1 MVAVSKLSIY
11 EAKFDNNIL
20 ARVACV
26 RGHGTKCPLL
36 IAFFLSLLSLSEVVT
51 FLPEGV
57 IVGFPNFACGFK
69 SQEILDL
76 G

>member
-36 IAFFLSLLSLSEVVT
+36 IAFFLSLSEVVT

-57 IVGFPNFACGFK
+57 IIRFRNITWGLK
-69 SQEILDL
+69 SQKVRFGI
-76 G
+76 